1 MYRNYLTQETIV
13 NPLLLILVILI
24 LVLKYQAVH
33 LLGLNSHLV
42 DWVCMGVIALIAVLS
57 IWLVDWDKEG

>member
-1 MYRNYLTQETIV
+1 MS
-13 NPLLLILVILI
+13 PLLLIMAILI

-33 LLGLNSHLV
+33 LLGFDADLV
-42 DWVCMGVIALIAVLS
+42 DWVCLGSVILIATLS